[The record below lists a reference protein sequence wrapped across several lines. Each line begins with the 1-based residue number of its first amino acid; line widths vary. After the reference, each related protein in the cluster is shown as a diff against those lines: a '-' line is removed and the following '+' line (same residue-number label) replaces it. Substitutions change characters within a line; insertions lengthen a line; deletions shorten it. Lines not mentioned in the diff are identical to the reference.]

1 MSSTEQ
7 EQGLQLP
14 EHVTKLL
21 KSKRYVHLATSKD
34 NVPHA
39 SLMNYTYYSKNDK
52 PYIIISTPRETT
64 KYRNIEANG
73 NVSLLIHD
81 WVAGDEEVAPTGR
94 RNSLYEL
101 LANMNKAEIR
111 SVSVMLNGRA
121 RIIDPKTEENDY
133 KFYKSL
139 HLNNGLVDEAQAET
153 FISNECNSVVL
164 ITVDSCQITNTNN
177 EVQTYEL

>member
-1 MSSTEQ
+1 MSNPSPDRE
-7 EQGLQLP
+7 LRLP

-21 KSKRYVHLATSKD
+21 KSKRYVHLATAKD

-39 SLMNYTYYSKNDK
+39 SLMNYTYYSKNET
-52 PYIIISTPRETT
+52 PYIILSTPRDTT
-64 KYRNIEANG
+64 KYRNIESNPH
-73 NVSLLIHD
+73 VSLLIHD
-81 WVAGDEEVAPTGR
+81 WVAGDDELAPSGR

-121 RIIDPKTEENDY
+121 RIIDPASEDY

-139 HLNNGLVDEAQAET
+139 HLNNTLVDEAQAET
-153 FISNECNSVVL
+153 FIQNENNSVVL

-177 EVQTYEL
+177 EVQTYES

>member
-1 MSSTEQ
+1 MESVT
-7 EQGLQLP
+7 QLP

-21 KSKRYVHLATSKD
+21 KSKRYVHLATC
-34 NVPHA
+34 NANIPHA
-39 SLMNYTYYSKNDK
+39 SLMNYTFYSKNDK
-52 PYIIISTPRETT
+52 PYIIISTPRDTT
-64 KYRNIEANG
+64 KYRNIEANE

-81 WVAGDEEVAPTGR
+81 WVAGDEEAAPPSGR

-121 RIIDPKTEENDY
+121 QIVDPKTEEADH

-139 HLNNGLVDEAQAET
+139 HLNNGLVDDAQAET
-153 FISNECNSVVL
+153 FISNECNSIVL
-164 ITVDSCQITNTNN
+164 ITVDSCQITDTNN
-177 EVQTYEL
+177 KVQTYELS

>member
-1 MSSTEQ
+1 MESVTS
-7 EQGLQLP
+7 LP

-21 KSKRYVHLATSKD
+21 KSKRYVHLATCNA

-39 SLMNYTYYSKNDK
+39 SLMNYTFYSKNGK
-52 PYIIISTPRETT
+52 PYFIITTPRDTT
-64 KYRNIEANG
+64 KYRNIEANE

-81 WVAGDEEVAPTGR
+81 WVAGDEELAPTGR

-111 SVSVMLNGRA
+111 SISLMLNGRA
-121 RIIDPKTEENDY
+121 QILDPSTQEEDY

-153 FISNECNSVVL
+153 FILNEGNSVVL
-164 ITVDSCQITNTNN
+164 IAVDLCQITDTNN
-177 EVQTYEL
+177 TVKTYELK